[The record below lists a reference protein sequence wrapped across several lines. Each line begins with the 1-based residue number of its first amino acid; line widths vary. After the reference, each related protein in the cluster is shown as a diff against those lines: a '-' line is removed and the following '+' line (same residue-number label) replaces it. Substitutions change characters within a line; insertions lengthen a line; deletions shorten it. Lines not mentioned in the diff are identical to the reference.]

1 MFSFLD
7 VANIESALPTG
18 EPGSF
23 SVLFRGIADGIIKYG
38 LRIVL
43 AAAVLI
49 VGFKLSSRISKR
61 ISSKR
66 GSTKLSPDAQN
77 FVRGA
82 LNFALKALIVLLAV
96 AIMGI
101 PLSSVVALI
110 SSIAVGIG
118 LALQGSLSNIAGGV
132 VLFIFKPF
140 RVGDIIEADSY
151 TGAVESIG
159 IFFTTITTFDNRRAV
174 IPNST
179 ISNSSLLNYSSY
191 DIRRVD
197 ISVGASYS
205 SDAEKVKTVLMSVV
219 EAHSLVLHEPAPFVR
234 LQEYKDSAMTYSV
247 RAWCKTEDYWTVYHD
262 LQEGFQSAF
271 ENSGISF
278 PYPQL
283 DVHMDT

>member
-7 VANIESALPTG
+7 VADIKSAFPTDV
-18 EPGSF
+18 PDSF
-23 SVLFRGIADGIIKYG
+23 FVLFSGIADGIIKYG

-49 VGFKLSSRISKR
+49 VGFKLSSRLSKR

-66 GSTKLSPDAQN
+66 GRTKLSPDVQN

-140 RVGDIIEADSY
+140 HVGDIIEADSY
-151 TGAVESIG
+151 TGTVESIG

-179 ISNSSLLNYSSY
+179 ISNSSLMNYSAY

-205 SDAEKVKTVLMSVV
+205 SDTEKVKTVLMSVV
-219 EAHSLVLHEPAPFVR
+219 EAHSLVLREPAPFVR
-234 LQEYKDSAMTYSV
+234 LLEYKDSAMTYSV

-271 ENSGISF
+271 ANSGISF